1 MTVHYTRPRY
11 YIHKRISEYFR
22 YKHMQTSDRCTY
34 TRCHQPQIQEFVMG
48 GGGGGG
54 GERGG
59 FTKGAAMYTKL
70 FERGGGGGGGGSAV
84 RLRLYTKTGGG
95 QLAS

>member
-1 MTVHYTRPRY
+1 MVRGGGGGGGGGGQILGGTNDSMTVHYTRPRY

-54 GERGG
+54 GVYQRGG
-59 FTKGAAMYTKL
+59 NVY
-70 FERGGGGGGGGSAV
+70 EAV
-84 RLRLYTKTGGG
+84 
-95 QLAS
+95 